1 MIRTPRRPATTL
13 LEVLIAT
20 GILAIGLLAILS
32 LFPIGAVNMARAINQ
47 NRAADH
53 ASNSDTVFRLYWKR
67 AWLSPNDGGLRPLDG
82 FVVPGPP
89 PSFVPGAKDIEPM
102 MVWLD
107 SIPDPNTGLPVRVIV
122 PTSTQPSF
130 PVLVDPVGVRTQAQF
145 GPNYQN
151 YISGMTNLP
160 RRANLSATPTATP
173 DNYPLRATVRNTTM
187 LDEYSYDGN
196 GEPSALSGQIDRG
209 GRYNVAWWIQRPKN
223 NVPHQVHLQVL
234 VFAGRSP
241 TDTAVT
247 EQVFPA
253 FATDYA
259 PDVEPKP
266 KSLTIQV
273 GGQRPALLKGK
284 WIAFTTPIQPQPY
297 PPPPNSPPGTYGVP
311 YPAFDFYRI
320 AAVDEVD
327 PNTVI
332 VELELPLRSYG
343 GTISDAATMQAVLP
357 GWVQTSAT
365 PVSGTLNG
373 NVVVFDTLFEVFDR
387 GVVSAGAQAGR

>member
-67 AWLSPNDGGLRPLDG
+67 AWLDPNGGGVISRDQAIANAVNNAPNG
-82 FVVPGPP
+82 
-89 PSFVPGAKDIEPM
+89 EPM
-102 MVWLD
+102 IVLLD
-107 SIPDPNTGLPVRVIV
+107 ISATGEIIPA
-122 PTSTQPSF
+122 TSTQPSF
-130 PVLVDPVGVRTQAQF
+130 PVLVDPVGFRTQPGQ
-145 GPNYQN
+145 NKN
-151 YISGMTNLP
+151 YISGITSFPVRTNL
-160 RRANLSATPTATP
+160 AATPTGTL
-173 DNYPLRATVRNTTM
+173 DSYPLRATVRNTTM
-187 LDEYSYDGN
+187 PDELSYDQN
-196 GEPSALSGQIDRG
+196 GEVSALSGQLDRG
-209 GRYNVAWWIQRPKN
+209 GRYNVAWFIQRPKN

-241 TDTAVT
+241 TDTPAT
-247 EQVFPA
+247 EEVFPA
-253 FATDYA
+253 VATDYF
-259 PDVEPKP
+259 PNIDPKP
-266 KSLTIQV
+266 KSLTV
-273 GGQRPALLKGK
+273 AVNGQRPALLKGK
-284 WIAFTTPIQPQPY
+284 WVAFTFPIQPQPA
-297 PPPPNSPPGTYGVP
+297 PPANAQPGDPRYGWQ

-327 PNTVI
+327 ANTVI
-332 VELELPLRSYG
+332 IELEMPLRSYDVN
-343 GTISDAATMQAVLP
+343 TLLP
-357 GWVQTSAT
+357 ANYT
-365 PVSGTLNG
+365 PANGMLLG